1 MYLQFR
7 HYRAWVGQEMVG
19 GPLSMQRVESGL
31 TSKRWGGINCLCA
44 GWDFPNGGHKK
55 NRRVGNRSR
64 RLFIEEIISLAV
76 SKLLMTANRRLG
88 GPGILHDSV

>member
-1 MYLQFR
+1 
-7 HYRAWVGQEMVG
+7 
-19 GPLSMQRVESGL
+19 MQRVESGL

-76 SKLLMTANRRLG
+76 SKLL
-88 GPGILHDSV
+88 IDSEQTLRGAGDSA